1 MSTEIMSPARKRRLG
16 MLSFVPL
23 VAFLVALVNQLL
35 VFGPIIE
42 RKDMYDHLALVNL
55 TALHFDRIGIFYGV
69 ASLISLSV
77 LLYYI
82 IHLARLKT
90 LASDYK
96 FFWAVF
102 LTMFQPISFIVFW
115 YFKIRREPRELDMYP
130 SL

>member
-1 MSTEIMSPARKRRLG
+1 MSTEIMDPARKRRLG
-16 MLSFVPL
+16 IISFVPL
-23 VAFLVALVNQLL
+23 AAFLVAFINQLL

-55 TALHFDRIGIFYGV
+55 SALHFDRIGVFYGI
-69 ASLISLSV
+69 AALLSLGI
-77 LLYYI
+77 LLYFI
-82 IHLARLKT
+82 IHLARLKS

-96 FFWAVF
+96 CFWAVF

-115 YFKIRREPRELDMYP
+115 YYKIRREPRELDMYP